1 MFREIIVIAAHGEG
15 GVPSALHAGGRLSFD
30 ANRAVLGDRSQYT
43 PSLTVEMV
51 VVMVS
56 GVNVGRLRRRRWK
69 MVGVYYLTILL
80 GVFGAST
87 SCKHEQ
93 ETIGADGRRLKSMEG
108 VAAHK

>member
-1 MFREIIVIAAHGEG
+1 
-15 GVPSALHAGGRLSFD
+15 
-30 ANRAVLGDRSQYT
+30 
-43 PSLTVEMV
+43 
-51 VVMVS
+51 
-56 GVNVGRLRRRRWK
+56 

-93 ETIGADGRRLKSMEG
+93 EAIGADGRRLKSMEG